1 MVPPLRSFAAD
12 AHDCIMVRVL
22 GPTGY
27 KVVAR
32 LNRAPK
38 GGSPLIVIG
47 AALSVPSCSKPSR
60 YGLARAKHAAR
71 LVRRPILT
79 ASARIDLSDARVG
92 MKKRTLRSNQETDEG
107 KRCAALANSL
117 TKKAPYKGLG
127 AESEEKREPVSDV
140 DTGVVDSL
148 KVIDPDGRLEKQP
161 KSGHSGS
168 AASCQ
173 NRPLA
178 NVIRSPRRAE
188 IRGHR
193 RTYIGSMPGKI
204 IQSMRKAK
212 TSNPLFLLDEVD
224 KMGADFRGDPSSAL
238 LEVLDPEQN
247 HTFNDHYLEVDYD
260 LSRTG

>member
-1 MVPPLRSFAAD
+1 MTVRGGGIPRRPLALTPNGRMGPPLRSFAAD

-38 GGSPLIVIG
+38 AGSPLIVI
-47 AALSVPSCSKPSR
+47 ATALSVPSCSKPSR

-127 AESEEKREPVSDV
+127 AEPIREADV
-140 DTGVVDSL
+140 R
-148 KVIDPDGRLEKQP
+148 PR
-161 KSGHSGS
+161 
-168 AASCQ
+168 SCY
-173 NRPLA
+173 
-178 NVIRSPRRAE
+178 VAE
-188 IRGHR
+188 V
-193 RTYIGSMPGKI
+193 P
-204 IQSMRKAK
+204 
-212 TSNPLFLLDEVD
+212 
-224 KMGADFRGDPSSAL
+224 GADSCAARKKDDAPFRLRASL
-238 LEVLDPEQN
+238 M
-247 HTFNDHYLEVDYD
+247 
-260 LSRTG
+260 

>member
-1 MVPPLRSFAAD
+1 MTVRGGGIPRRPLALTPNGRMGPPLRSFAAD

-38 GGSPLIVIG
+38 AGSPLIVI
-47 AALSVPSCSKPSR
+47 ATALSVPSCSKPSR

-79 ASARIDLSDARVG
+79 ASARIDLGDARVG

-127 AESEEKREPVSDV
+127 AESEEKREPVSDI
-140 DTGVVDSL
+140 DT
-148 KVIDPDGRLEKQP
+148 PDGRLEKRTW
-161 KSGHSGS
+161 SDDLCLVMCL
-168 AASCQ
+168 ASCGHIAAHTINGGSVGGSPKREPRP
-173 NRPLA
+173 NR
-178 NVIRSPRRAE
+178 RRA
-188 IRGHR
+188 GLSG
-193 RTYIGSMPGKI
+193 TLIG
-204 IQSMRKAK
+204 
-212 TSNPLFLLDEVD
+212 T
-224 KMGADFRGDPSSAL
+224 FRA
-238 LEVLDPEQN
+238 
-247 HTFNDHYLEVDYD
+247 
-260 LSRTG
+260 